1 MTLGT
6 SNLHIK
12 PRFLFALGINFR
24 IRNVLQVYQHLFIG
38 GGVGVYDLSYNSVMT
53 KYFTGTGD
61 DGTTG
66 LLGAE
71 RARKDSPRLEA
82 VGTIDEANAVLG
94 VARASCNGLFCSEIL
109 LAVQR
114 DIYHIMAEVAA
125 TKENA
130 ARFRTIDLERI
141 EWLEGQIN
149 KIESQIEPTNDFI
162 VPGDSLAG
170 AYLDLARSIV
180 RRAERR
186 VTGLYLENELENPH
200 ILGYLN
206 RLSSL
211 LFVLE
216 LLENRE
222 AGKDNPT
229 LAKG

>member
-1 MTLGT
+1 VL
-6 SNLHIK
+6 
-12 PRFLFALGINFR
+12 ALKIYR
-24 IRNVLQVYQHLFIG
+24 
-38 GGVGVYDLSYNSVMT
+38 YNEAMT

-66 LLGAE
+66 LLGPG
-71 RARKDSPRLEA
+71 RSRKDSPRLEA
-82 VGTIDEANAVLG
+82 VGTIDEANAALG
-94 VARASCNGLFCSEIL
+94 VARASSMVNLTAEIL

-114 DIYHIMAEVAA
+114 DLYHIMAEVAA

-130 ARFRTIDLERI
+130 ARFRTIGSEQID
-141 EWLEGQIN
+141 WLASQIN
-149 KIESQIEPTNDFI
+149 RLESQIEPTNDFV
-162 VPGDSLAG
+162 VPGDSSAG

-186 VTGLYLENELENPH
+186 VTGLYFENEIENPH

-211 LFVLE
+211 CFVLE
-216 LLENRE
+216 LIENRQT
-222 AGKDNPT
+222 GKDEPT

>member
-1 MTLGT
+1 
-6 SNLHIK
+6 
-12 PRFLFALGINFR
+12 
-24 IRNVLQVYQHLFIG
+24 
-38 GGVGVYDLSYNSVMT
+38 MT

-82 VGTIDEANAVLG
+82 VGTIDEANAALG
-94 VARASCNGLFCSEIL
+94 VARASCRGILTSDIL

-114 DIYHIMAEVAA
+114 DLYHIMAEVAA

-149 KIESQIEPTNDFI
+149 KFESQIGPTNDFV
-162 VPGDSLAG
+162 VPGDSLSG

-186 VTGLYLENELENPH
+186 VTGLYLANELENSH
-200 ILGYLN
+200 ILVYLN

-211 LFVLE
+211 CFVLE
-216 LLENRE
+216 LAENLQ
-222 AGKDNPT
+222 AGKDKPT

>member
-1 MTLGT
+1 MG
-6 SNLHIK
+6 
-12 PRFLFALGINFR
+12 
-24 IRNVLQVYQHLFIG
+24 VLSLMIYR
-38 GGVGVYDLSYNSVMT
+38 YNCAMT
-53 KYFTGTGD
+53 KYFTGSGD
-61 DGTTG
+61 DGSTG

-82 VGTIDEANAVLG
+82 VGTIDEANAALG
-94 VARASCNGLFCSEIL
+94 VARASCNGLLCAEIL

-130 ARFRTIDLERI
+130 ARFRTIDSERI
-141 EWLEGQIN
+141 EWLEGKIN
-149 KIESQIEPTNDFI
+149 NIESQVEPTNDFI

-186 VTGLYLENELENPH
+186 VAGLYLENELENLH
-200 ILGYLN
+200 ILSYLN

-216 LLENRE
+216 LYENRQ
-222 AGKDNPT
+222 AGKDKPT
-229 LAKG
+229 LAKRENLNG

>member
-1 MTLGT
+1 
-6 SNLHIK
+6 
-12 PRFLFALGINFR
+12 
-24 IRNVLQVYQHLFIG
+24 
-38 GGVGVYDLSYNSVMT
+38 
-53 KYFTGTGD
+53 
-61 DGTTG
+61 
-66 LLGAE
+66 
-71 RARKDSPRLEA
+71 
-82 VGTIDEANAVLG
+82 
-94 VARASCNGLFCSEIL
+94 
-109 LAVQR
+109 
-114 DIYHIMAEVAA
+114 VAA

-130 ARFRTIDLERI
+130 VRFRTINLERI
-141 EWLEGQIN
+141 DWLEGQIN

-216 LLENRE
+216 LIENRQ
-222 AGKDNPT
+222 AGKDKPT
-229 LAKG
+229 LAKI

>member
-1 MTLGT
+1 
-6 SNLHIK
+6 
-12 PRFLFALGINFR
+12 
-24 IRNVLQVYQHLFIG
+24 
-38 GGVGVYDLSYNSVMT
+38 MT

-82 VGTIDEANAVLG
+82 VGTIDEANAAIG
-94 VARASCNGLFCSEIL
+94 VARASCQALLCSEIL
-109 LAVQR
+109 LAAQR

-130 ARFRTIDLERI
+130 FRFRTIDFDRI

-149 KIESQIEPTNDFI
+149 EIESKVKPTSDFI

-186 VTGLYLENELENPH
+186 VAGMCLEKEIENLH
-200 ILGYLN
+200 LLGYLN

-216 LLENRE
+216 LLENQQ
-222 AGKDNPT
+222 AGKDKHT

>member
-1 MTLGT
+1 MCLKYT
-6 SNLHIK
+6 ST
-12 PRFLFALGINFR
+12 FLL
-24 IRNVLQVYQHLFIG
+24 
-38 GGVGVYDLSYNSVMT
+38 VGVLTLKISRYNDIMT

-82 VGTIDEANAVLG
+82 VGTIDEANAALG
-94 VARASCNGLFCSEIL
+94 VARASCRGILTADIL

-114 DIYHIMAEVAA
+114 DLYHIMAEVAA

-141 EWLEGQIN
+141 DWLEEIIN
-149 KIESQIEPTNDFI
+149 EFDSQIEPTNEFV
-162 VPGDSLAG
+162 VPGDSFAG

-186 VTGLYLENELENPH
+186 VTGLYLENELENAQ
-200 ILGYLN
+200 ILVYLN

-211 LFVLE
+211 CFVLE
-216 LLENRE
+216 LIENMQ
-222 AGKDNPT
+222 AGKDKPT

>member
-1 MTLGT
+1 
-6 SNLHIK
+6 
-12 PRFLFALGINFR
+12 
-24 IRNVLQVYQHLFIG
+24 
-38 GGVGVYDLSYNSVMT
+38 MT
-53 KYFTGTGD
+53 KYYTGTGD

-71 RARKDSPRLEA
+71 RERKDSPRLEA
-82 VGTIDEANAVLG
+82 VGTIDEANAALG
-94 VARASCNGLFCSEIL
+94 IARASSKEISVTQVL

-114 DIYHIMAEVAA
+114 DLYHIMAEVAA

-149 KIESQIEPTNDFI
+149 KFESHIEPTNEFV

-186 VTGLYLENELENPH
+186 VTGLYLEKELENSQ
-200 ILGYLN
+200 ILVYLN

-211 LFVLE
+211 CFVLE
-216 LLENRE
+216 LIENRQ
-222 AGKDNPT
+222 AGKDKPT

>member
-1 MTLGT
+1 
-6 SNLHIK
+6 
-12 PRFLFALGINFR
+12 
-24 IRNVLQVYQHLFIG
+24 
-38 GGVGVYDLSYNSVMT
+38 MT

-82 VGTIDEANAVLG
+82 VGTIDEANAAIG
-94 VARASCNGLFCSEIL
+94 VARASCQALLCSEIL

-130 ARFRTIDLERI
+130 FRFRKIDFERI
-141 EWLEGQIN
+141 EWLESQIN
-149 KIESQIEPTNDFI
+149 EIESKVGQTSDFI

-186 VTGLYLENELENPH
+186 VAGMCLENELENLRVYNNDSRVRSAVWQHP
-200 ILGYLN
+200 N
-206 RLSSL
+206 
-211 LFVLE
+211 
-216 LLENRE
+216 
-222 AGKDNPT
+222 
-229 LAKG
+229 